1 MGNFYNET
9 RVRTKIFVVTHVSL
23 LVISAIIVN
32 IVLTTEKFIGLG
44 ITGYMTIGI
53 PALFLMGAAFEAIR
67 CRIRYRYLIIAD
79 QLIIHRVKGARDEV
93 KVDIKLKD
101 IVFVGKVKDM
111 HLNVDL
117 SEADKFTC
125 VLRNSNSYCCVY
137 LHGDSY
143 RSFYFQPSLELIR
156 NIENL
161 RNKYKLCSKGICNF

>member
-101 IVFVGKVKDM
+101 IFR
-111 HLNVDL
+111 HLL
-117 SEADKFTC
+117 RLKAHHHFFFAHYYHPL
-125 VLRNSNSYCCVY
+125 VL
-137 LHGDSY
+137 
-143 RSFYFQPSLELIR
+143 LI
-156 NIENL
+156 
-161 RNKYKLCSKGICNF
+161 FAQ